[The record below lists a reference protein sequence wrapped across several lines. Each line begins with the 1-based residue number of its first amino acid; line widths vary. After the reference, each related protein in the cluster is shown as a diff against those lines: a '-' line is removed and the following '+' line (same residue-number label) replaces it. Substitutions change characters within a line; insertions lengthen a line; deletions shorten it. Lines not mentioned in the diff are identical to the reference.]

1 MKTKKSNTF
10 VKRLARLKTKLNF
23 DQKKQ
28 TLSNLRLAQQQKNFW
43 QNQTEAQ
50 KISTQISHLE
60 KEIDSIAKLK
70 ENIDANSEIKKLLD
84 KQPDP
89 QIESDLHKL
98 QKTIRSSLKNL
109 EYTTYLSGK
118 YDKNFALLSIHS
130 GQGGTDAMDWAAML
144 QRMYAKYF
152 NQKKWPYQ
160 ILDVQAD
167 DEAGIKS
174 VYFQINQAYAYGY
187 LKNETGTHRL
197 VRLSPFNADSLR
209 QTSFAKVEIMPLLEK
224 QDEIQI
230 NPRDIEFSA
239 FRAGGRGGQNVNK
252 VSTAVRL
259 THTQSQITVACQ
271 SQRSQEQNRQLA
283 MQMLQSKLWAIQQQ
297 QQLAQHQSIKGD
309 NVNASWGQ
317 QIRSYVLHPYKMVK
331 DLRTGYTS
339 NDPVAVLNG
348 KIDSFI
354 KAELKL

>member
-1 MKTKKSNTF
+1 MKTKTNLYT
-10 VKRLARLKTKLNF
+10 KRLSRLKDKLNF
-23 DQKKQ
+23 AQKKL
-28 TLSNLRLAQQQKNFW
+28 TLTNLRQTQQQSDFW
-43 QNQTEAQ
+43 QDQVKAQ
-50 KISTQISHLE
+50 KVSAQIAQLE
-60 KEIDSIAKLK
+60 KELETVLRLEEDIATNK
-70 ENIDANSEIKKLLD
+70 EIKKLLVD
-84 KQPDP
+84 QPDS
-89 QIESDLHKL
+89 QIEADLHKL
-98 QKTIRSSLKNL
+98 QKNIRRGLKNL

-144 QRMYAKYF
+144 QRMYTKYF
-152 NQKKWPYQ
+152 DLKKWPYQ
-160 ILDVQAD
+160 ILDTQAG

-174 VYFQINQAYAYGY
+174 VYFQINQIYAYGY

-197 VRLSPFNADSLR
+197 VRLSPFNANHLR

-230 NPRDIEFSA
+230 DPKDIEFSA
-239 FRAGGRGGQNVNK
+239 FRAGGHGGQNVNK

-259 THTQSQITVACQ
+259 THIPSQITVACQ

-283 MQMLQSKLWAIQQQ
+283 LQMLQSKLWVIQQQ
-297 QQLAQHQSIKGD
+297 QQQQQHQEIKGD

-331 DLRTGYTS
+331 DLRTEHVS

-348 KIDSFI
+348 KIDPFI
-354 KAELKL
+354 NAEIKL